1 MTFLFSF
8 KKDICKTSLGN
19 PGLDSRLST
28 ALSYGNHTF
37 IKNIKV
43 IFLQTLYLKYENF
56 LKQET
61 IFKFFVVTT
70 LSAMIIERFNFV
82 TFFL

>member
-8 KKDICKTSLGN
+8 KNDICKTSLGN

-37 IKNIKV
+37 IKKYQSYVFTNFV
-43 IFLQTLYLKYENF
+43 LKIRKF
-56 LKQET
+56 LKT
-61 IFKFFVVTT
+61 RDYF
-70 LSAMIIERFNFV
+70 
-82 TFFL
+82 